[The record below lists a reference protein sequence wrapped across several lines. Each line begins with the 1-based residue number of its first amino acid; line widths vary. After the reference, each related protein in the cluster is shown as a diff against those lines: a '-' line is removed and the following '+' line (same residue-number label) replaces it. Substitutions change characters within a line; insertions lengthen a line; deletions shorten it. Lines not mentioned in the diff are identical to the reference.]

1 MRPRGT
7 GETVVIVHGLWMHG
21 VVMQL
26 LARRIEREGYRVAV
40 FSYPS
45 VEMSLQDNA
54 RGLEQFCLER
64 QIASTHIVAHSLG
77 GIVALSMLAATTA
90 VQCGRAVLLGPPY
103 AGSFTARRFAKL
115 PGGETLLGR
124 SILDWLQEPHAP
136 VNCELGV
143 IAGTTGFGLGQ
154 LVAPDLPE
162 PNDGVVTVAETEVP
176 GMTARILMPV
186 GHSFMLVSSPVARQC
201 VAFLRHGRFE
211 PVET

>member
-1 MRPRGT
+1 MSS

-26 LARRIEREGYRVAV
+26 LARRIEREGYRVLV

-45 VEMSLQDNA
+45 VEMSLQENA
-54 RGLEQFCLER
+54 RGLEQFCLEH
-64 QIASTHIVAHSLG
+64 QVETPHIVAHSLG
-77 GIVALSMLAATTA
+77 GIVALNMLALSTA
-90 VQCGRAVLLGPPY
+90 VHCRRAVLLGPPY

-115 PGGETLLGR
+115 PGGQTMLGR
-124 SILDWLQEPHAP
+124 SILDWLHRPHTP

-162 PNDGVVTVAETEVP
+162 PNDGVVSVAETEVP
-176 GMTARILMPV
+176 GMAARVLMPV

-211 PVET
+211 PADP